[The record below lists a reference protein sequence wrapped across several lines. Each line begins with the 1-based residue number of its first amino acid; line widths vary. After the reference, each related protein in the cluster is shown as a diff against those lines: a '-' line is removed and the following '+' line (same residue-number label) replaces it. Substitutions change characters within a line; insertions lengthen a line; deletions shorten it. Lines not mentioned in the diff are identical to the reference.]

1 MSRAIA
7 RPGTPGAGGGAI
19 MGSSPVRILLS
30 VVRIATAVAAVVGV
44 VAQYHV
50 NLAYWQGLGVTG
62 IAGKSLDFAL
72 FFTIDANVLG
82 AVVLLVGG
90 VRLARGR
97 AADPGVGWV
106 TLRLASTVYL
116 VITGLVW
123 NALLRGLPQPA
134 PLQLDW
140 ADQIV
145 HVAVPLIV
153 LLDWIIAPDRR
164 PLRAGAIGRVIA
176 FPLAW
181 ILVTLLRGPFTGNQV
196 DGSATYYPYGF
207 LDPGSSPAGYA
218 TVAEY
223 VVGLTIAV
231 CAITA
236 ALIAI
241 SRFRAPADPHRAA
254 APAIR

>member
-1 MSRAIA
+1 
-7 RPGTPGAGGGAI
+7 

-30 VVRIATAVAAVVGV
+30 VVRIATAVAAVIGV
-44 VAQYHV
+44 IAQYRI

-72 FFTIDANVLG
+72 FFTVDANLLG
-82 AVVLLVGG
+82 AVVLVVGG

-97 AADPGVGWV
+97 AADPAIGWV

-123 NALLRGLPQPA
+123 NILLRGLPQPP

-153 LLDWIIAPDRR
+153 LVDWIVAPDRR
-164 PLRAGAIGRVIA
+164 PLRAGAIGRVIL

-207 LDPGSSPAGYA
+207 LDPRSSPGGYG

-231 CAITA
+231 CAITG
-236 ALIAI
+236 ALIAV
-241 SRFRAPADPHRAA
+241 SRLRAPTDPHRAA
-254 APAIR
+254 VPAIR